1 MLLCCSRKVF
11 PKGEILFRSF
21 KERAYIERESVASSS
36 PNSLLFV
43 VAFYDEEKKKK
54 RSLGSFRALAKR
66 HAREREEVYE

>member
-1 MLLCCSRKVF
+1 MLFSKVF

-54 RSLGSFRALAKR
+54 RFFLGSFRALAG
-66 HAREREEVYE
+66 HAREREALCE